1 MSERLLSTLS
11 LPPPTLSALAG
22 AGYETVRDLSNSTP
36 EQLSR
41 DLNIPLPASQAV
53 FSATRPS
60 TSLPMTQSAAAMMGT
75 TKLYSTGCPPLDRLL
90 GGGLKRGSVLEINGP
105 PGSGKEQIAANAVKS
120 FVKCNQEVLFVDMQ
134 NMVPPATIKR
144 ILMNNPTADT
154 DGLDLVRYQTLHTIA
169 EFVVFLRNLP
179 AYLEAN
185 PATALLVLNSLA
197 FPFQPITKYKER
209 TPILERL
216 KQTLT
221 LACAS
226 MGLSVIITSQLYT
239 RMLEGNGQPGSAPPG
254 SKSIMI
260 PCFGEPNTPASND
273 AFPMGR
279 TYRVIIVPQTRTTG
293 VMRLL
298 SSPAHVPVKGQPV
311 PEEPYQRV
319 RGVLS

>member
-11 LPPPTLSALAG
+11 LPSPTLSALAE
-22 AGYETVRDLSNSTP
+22 AGYETVNDLSNTTP
-36 EQLSR
+36 EQLSD

-53 FSATRPS
+53 FSASRPS
-60 TSLPMTQSAAAMMGT
+60 ATLPMTQSAAAMLGT
-75 TKLYSTGCPPLDRLL
+75 TEQYSTDCPPLDRLL
-90 GGGLKRGSVLEINGP
+90 GGGLKRGFILEINGP

-120 FVKCNQEVLFVDMQ
+120 FVKYNQEVLFVDMQ

-144 ILMNNPTADT
+144 ILTNNPTADT
-154 DGLDLVRYQTLHTIA
+154 EGMDLVRYQTLHTIA
-169 EFVVFLRNLP
+169 EFVVFLRNLT

-185 PATALLVLNSLA
+185 PATALLVLNSLP
-197 FPFQPITKYKER
+197 FPFQSLVDYKER
-209 TPILERL
+209 NAILDRL
-216 KQTLT
+216 KQTLA

-226 MGLSVIITSQLYT
+226 MGLSVIITSQLHT

-260 PCFGEPNTPASND
+260 PSFDSRN
-273 AFPMGR
+273 FPMGR

-298 SSPAHVPVKGQPV
+298 SSPSQHVRSLNQPV

-319 RGVLS
+319 RGVIA